1 MTVCPHC
8 PGNAAAAHCHAPLRL
23 SEDRHRC
30 AQVRL
35 GRVRKR
41 LDQWVIPQHLVD
53 PRPLHP
59 DPAPVNQPDFA
70 EARLVCRADV
80 FVHDQ
85 RNIAGRERV
94 QVDRLFDWNAMH
106 VYWCG
111 YLTTTVVLMPPRG
124 VNSPSTVIRFG
135 AQAATRSSRIW
146 LVALS

>member
-1 MTVCPHC
+1 
-8 PGNAAAAHCHAPLRL
+8 
-23 SEDRHRC
+23 
-30 AQVRL
+30 
-35 GRVRKR
+35 
-41 LDQWVIPQHLVD
+41 VD
-53 PRPLHP
+53 PRPLHSN
-59 DPAPVNQPDFA
+59 PAPVNQPDFA
-70 EARLVCRADV
+70 EARLVCRPDV
-80 FVHDQ
+80 FVHDR

-111 YLTTTVVLMPPRG
+111 YLTMTVVLMPPRG